1 MDFEKFLLDFL
12 EAVGK
17 IDFSSVWKY
26 LLIGFGI
33 FWFAIIWWVWFD
45 ASERTTKVWA
55 KIASVVL
62 VTVFNIFGLI
72 IYLVVRPDQTIEGTY
87 WEDLERRYMKYET
100 SELGDCPQCG
110 AQLYPGFVY
119 CSNCGYE
126 LKVKCDKCDVYV
138 DRNYKHCPFCGSQ
151 LRERAVKEKE
161 MKTEEMAEQ
170 VQATKEEITEVVE
183 SDMTRY
189 SKKES
194 IVNKIGEAIIGGYK
208 IIFGGVSKKKE
219 KDVVNEEAPK
229 KKDRKETGKKG
240 KKKDKKK

>member
-1 MDFEKFLLDFL
+1 MDFEGFLLDLL
-12 EAVGK
+12 EG
-17 IDFSSVWKY
+17 IGNTDFSSIGKY
-26 LLIGFGI
+26 LLIGFFI
-33 FWFAIIWWVWFD
+33 FWFAIVWWVWFD

-55 KIASVVL
+55 RIASVIL
-62 VTVFNIFGLI
+62 VAVFNIFGLI
-72 IYLVVRPDQTIEGTY
+72 IYLIIRPDQTIEGTY

-110 AQLYPGFVY
+110 AQLYPGFVF

-126 LKVKCDKCDVYV
+126 LKVQCSKCEVFV
-138 DRNYKHCPFCGSQ
+138 DRNYKHCPFCGNQ
-151 LRERAVKEKE
+151 MRERAVKE
-161 MKTEEMAEQ
+161 EEIKPEDMAQQ

-194 IVNKIGEAIIGGYK
+194 IVTKIGESIIGGYK
-208 IIFGGVSKKKE
+208 IMFRKKPKEEKVNEQTSVKKE
-219 KDVVNEEAPK
+219 
-229 KKDRKETGKKG
+229 